1 MQELINLAG
10 KVRGNLV
17 LLHGI
22 YRVDIPVSN
31 VRCGTNSCLNSMQ
44 AENEKCSGES
54 TSEVSANDADQVGGP
69 RQFWQTTRVVTK
81 NDSCLSFMTNDFRRT
96 TSQLAVPRR
105 PAVSTMRRPP
115 GAAKHTG
122 REDRNNEAQFKLC
135 LECIGFSSFYLHPR
149 WRRTSRCQKR
159 CVLQHECCG
168 GPRLDSA
175 GKEPGRNHPYRHS
188 ECPRREFSGSP
199 RAT

>member
-1 MQELINLAG
+1 M
-10 KVRGNLV
+10 
-17 LLHGI
+17 
-22 YRVDIPVSN
+22 DIPVSN

-122 REDRNNEAQFKLC
+122 REDRNNSLDSGICSLRIRLGCKGWRPFQCYAYSRRDHRNRKRPC
-135 LECIGFSSFYLHPR
+135 LVPCRYCQRAERGY
-149 WRRTSRCQKR
+149 RCQ
-159 CVLQHECCG
+159 CSSPCCQ
-168 GPRLDSA
+168 
-175 GKEPGRNHPYRHS
+175 
-188 ECPRREFSGSP
+188 
-199 RAT
+199 T